1 MFPEDG
7 ASIRMCRFWLTRQG
21 NYRKI
26 IAIVWKEAPFMK
38 DTYIARRKQLLEN
51 KKENTAVVIFSGI
64 APMKSQDEA
73 YPFAADRNFFYL
85 TGIERENMI
94 LLMRKNYLGEY
105 SETLFIEPYDEVLAK
120 WVGGRMRGAEATE
133 ISGVEAIADVGEF
146 SDRLNSLVDNSRGLG
161 KLSFYLDLWRYH
173 KDQADTPAHTLAKTL
188 QSKYPAVA
196 IEDINGD
203 MAAMR
208 AVKDEKEIAFMRQAQ
223 EHTRIAIEE
232 MMRYAAP
239 GMNERELEGAFDFA
253 LMKQGVRDHAFHSI
267 FAGGKRAT
275 TLHYGENDQIVN
287 DGEMVL
293 IDLGSAYG
301 NYCAD
306 ISRTFPVNGKF
317 TDRQKQLYNAV
328 LEAQRIVIANAKP
341 GLSTRDLNQMVID
354 YYETRLDD
362 LGLRKD
368 GKTVRDYYYHGV
380 NHQLGLDTHDICTE
394 RERTLK
400 PGMVITVEPGLYV
413 EDESIGI
420 RIENDVLITEDGCI
434 DLSVEIPR
442 TVEEIEAIM
451 AK

>member
-1 MFPEDG
+1 
-7 ASIRMCRFWLTRQG
+7 
-21 NYRKI
+21 
-26 IAIVWKEAPFMK
+26 MK
-38 DTYIARRKQLLEN
+38 DLYIARRKQLLEN
-51 KKENTAVVIFSGI
+51 KKENTAVVIFSGS

-73 YPFAADRNFFYL
+73 YPFAVDRNFFYL

-94 LLMRKNYLGEY
+94 LVMRKNYLGDY
-105 SETLFIEPYDEVLAK
+105 SETLFIEPFDEVLAK
-120 WVGGRMRGAEATE
+120 WVGGRMREAEATE
-133 ISGVEAIADVGEF
+133 ISGIADIANVENF
-146 SDRLNSLVDNSRGLG
+146 PDRLNSMVEYSRGLG
-161 KLSFYLDLWRYH
+161 KLTFFLDLWRYH
-173 KDQADTPAHTLAKTL
+173 KDQADTPAHTLAATL
-188 QSKYPAVA
+188 QKKYPAVA

-208 AVKDEKEIAFMRQAQ
+208 SVKGEKEIAFMAQAQ

-232 MMRYAAP
+232 MMAYAKP

-275 TLHYGENDQIVN
+275 TLHYGENDQIVK
-287 DGEMVL
+287 DGELVL

-306 ISRTFPVNGKF
+306 ISRTFPINGKF
-317 TDRQKQLYNAV
+317 SDRQKELYNTV
-328 LEAQRIVIANAKP
+328 LEAQKIVIAAAKP
-341 GLSTRDLNQMVID
+341 GLTTRDLNQMVID

-380 NHQLGLDTHDICTE
+380 SHQLGLDTHDICTE

-400 PGMVITVEPGLYV
+400 PGMVITVEPGLYI

-420 RIENDVLITEDGCI
+420 RIENDVMITEDGCV
-434 DLSVEIPR
+434 DLSIAIPR
-442 TVEEIEAIM
+442 TIEEIEAIM

>member
-1 MFPEDG
+1 MQQIYTD
-7 ASIRMCRFWLTRQG
+7 
-21 NYRKI
+21 
-26 IAIVWKEAPFMK
+26 
-38 DTYIARRKQLLEN
+38 RRKQLMAN
-51 KKENTAVVIFSGI
+51 KGENTVVVIFSGT

-73 YPFAADRNFFYL
+73 YPFSVDRNFFYL

-94 LLMRKNYLGEY
+94 LVMRKNYLGQC

-120 WVGGRMRGAEATE
+120 WVGGRMREAEATE
-133 ISGVEAIADVGEF
+133 ISGILDIANVETF
-146 SDRLNSLVDNSRGLG
+146 PDRLNGMVEHSRGLG
-161 KLSFYLDLWRYH
+161 KLTFWLDLWRYH
-173 KDQADTPAHTLAKTL
+173 KEQADTPAHTLAATL
-188 QSKYPAVA
+188 QKKYPAVA

-208 AVKDEKEIAFMRQAQ
+208 SVKGEEEIALMRKAQ
-223 EHTRIAIEE
+223 EHTRIAIEQ
-232 MMRYAAP
+232 MMAYAKP

-306 ISRTFPVNGKF
+306 ISRTFPINGKF
-317 TDRQKQLYNAV
+317 TDRQKQLYNTV
-328 LEAQRIVIANAKP
+328 LEAQKIVIAAAKP
-341 GLSTRDLNQMVID
+341 GLTTRDLNQLVID

-380 NHQLGLDTHDICTE
+380 SHQLGLDTHDICTE

-400 PGMVITVEPGLYV
+400 PGMVITVEPGLYI

-434 DLSVEIPR
+434 DLSVAIPR
-442 TVEEIEAIM
+442 TTDEIEAIM

>member
-1 MFPEDG
+1 
-7 ASIRMCRFWLTRQG
+7 
-21 NYRKI
+21 
-26 IAIVWKEAPFMK
+26 MK
-38 DTYIARRKQLLEN
+38 DLYIARRKQLLEN
-51 KKENTAVVIFSGI
+51 KKENTAVVIFSGS

-73 YPFAADRNFFYL
+73 YPFAVDRNFFYL

-94 LLMRKNYLGEY
+94 LVMRKNYLGDY
-105 SETLFIEPYDEVLAK
+105 SETLFIEPFDEVLAK
-120 WVGGRMRGAEATE
+120 WVGGRMREAEATE
-133 ISGVEAIADVGEF
+133 ISGIADIANVENF
-146 SDRLNSLVDNSRGLG
+146 PDRLNSMVEYSRGLG
-161 KLSFYLDLWRYH
+161 KLTFFLDLWRYH
-173 KDQADTPAHTLAKTL
+173 KDQADTPAHTLAAIL
-188 QSKYPAVA
+188 QKKYPAVA

-208 AVKDEKEIAFMRQAQ
+208 SVKGEKEIAFMAQAQ

-232 MMRYAAP
+232 MMAYAKP

-275 TLHYGENDQIVN
+275 TLHYGENDQIVK
-287 DGEMVL
+287 DGELVL

-306 ISRTFPVNGKF
+306 ISRTFPINGKF
-317 TDRQKQLYNAV
+317 TDRQKELYNTV
-328 LEAQRIVIANAKP
+328 LEAQKIVIAAAKP
-341 GLSTRDLNQMVID
+341 GLTTRDLNQMVID

-380 NHQLGLDTHDICTE
+380 SHQLGLDTHDICTE

-400 PGMVITVEPGLYV
+400 PGMVITVEPGLYI

-420 RIENDVLITEDGCI
+420 RIENDVMITEDGCV
-434 DLSVEIPR
+434 DLSIAIPR
-442 TVEEIEAIM
+442 TIEEIEAVM

>member
-1 MFPEDG
+1 M
-7 ASIRMCRFWLTRQG
+7 
-21 NYRKI
+21 
-26 IAIVWKEAPFMK
+26 KE
-38 DTYIARRKQLLEN
+38 TYIARRKQLLEN
-51 KKENTAVVIFSGI
+51 KKENTAVVIFSGT

-73 YPFAADRNFFYL
+73 YPFSVDRNFFYL

-94 LLMRKNYLGEY
+94 LVMRKNYLGEY

-120 WVGGRMRGAEATE
+120 WVGGRMRGAEATA
-133 ISGVEAIADVGEF
+133 ISGVESIADVGEF
-146 SDRLNSLVDNSRGLG
+146 ADRLNSIVEYSRGLG
-161 KLSFYLDLWRYH
+161 KLTFFLDLWRYH
-173 KDQADTPAHTLAKTL
+173 KDQADTPAHTLAATL

-208 AVKDEKEIAFMRQAQ
+208 AVKDEKELNFMRQAQ

-275 TLHYGENDQIVN
+275 TLHYGENDQVVN

-306 ISRTFPVNGKF
+306 ISRTFPINGKF
-317 TDRQKQLYNAV
+317 TDRQKELYNTV
-328 LEAQRIVIANAKP
+328 LEAQKIVIANAKP
-341 GLSTRDLNQMVID
+341 GLTTRDLNQMVID
-354 YYETRLDD
+354 YYESRLDD

-380 NHQLGLDTHDICTE
+380 SHQLGLDTHDICTE

-420 RIENDVLITEDGCI
+420 RIENDVVITETGCE
-434 DLSVEIPR
+434 DLSAAFPR
-442 TVEEIEAIM
+442 TVEEIEAIT

>member
-1 MFPEDG
+1 
-7 ASIRMCRFWLTRQG
+7 
-21 NYRKI
+21 
-26 IAIVWKEAPFMK
+26 MK

-51 KKENTAVVIFSGI
+51 KRENTAVVIFSGS

-73 YPFAADRNFFYL
+73 YAFSVDRNFFYL

-94 LLMRKNYLGEY
+94 LLMRKNYLGQY
-105 SETLFIEPYDEVLAK
+105 SETLFVEPYDEILAK
-120 WVGGRMRGAEATE
+120 WVGGRMRAAEATE
-133 ISGVEAIADVGEF
+133 ISGVEAIADIGEF
-146 SDRLNSLVDNSRGLG
+146 SDRLNSLVESSRGLG
-161 KLSFYLDLWRYH
+161 KLTFFLDLWRYH

-232 MMRYAAP
+232 MMRYAKP

-253 LMKQGVRDHAFHSI
+253 LMKQGIRDHAFSSI

-275 TLHYGENDQIVN
+275 TLHYSENDQIVN

-301 NYCAD
+301 NYSAD
-306 ISRTFPVNGKF
+306 ISRTFPINGKF

-341 GLSTRDLNQMVID
+341 GLTTRDLNQMVVD

-380 NHQLGLDTHDICTE
+380 SHQLGLDTHDICTE

-400 PGMVITVEPGLYV
+400 PGMVITVEPGLYI
-413 EDESIGI
+413 EEESIGI
-420 RIENDVLITEDGCI
+420 RIENDVRITETGCE
-434 DLSVEIPR
+434 DLSAVIPR

>member
-1 MFPEDG
+1 
-7 ASIRMCRFWLTRQG
+7 
-21 NYRKI
+21 
-26 IAIVWKEAPFMK
+26 MK
-38 DTYIARRKQLLEN
+38 DTYIARRAQLMSD
-51 KKENTAVVIFSGI
+51 KSENTAVVIFSGS

-73 YPFAADRNFFYL
+73 YPFSVDRTFFYL

-94 LLMRKNYLGEY
+94 LVMRKNYLGEY

-120 WVGGRMRGAEATE
+120 WVGGRMRADEATA
-133 ISGVEAIADVGEF
+133 ISGVTSIADVGEF
-146 SDRLNSLVDNSRGLG
+146 PDRLNSIVEYSRGLG
-161 KLSFYLDLWRYH
+161 KLTFWLDLWRYH

-196 IEDINGD
+196 IEDINGN

-208 AVKDEKEIAFMRQAQ
+208 AVKDEKELAFMRQAQ

-232 MMRYAAP
+232 MLCYAKP

-253 LMKQGVRDHAFHSI
+253 LMKQGVRDHAFHII

-301 NYCAD
+301 NYSAD
-306 ISRTFPVNGKF
+306 ISRTFPINGKF
-317 TDRQKQLYNAV
+317 TDRQKELYNAV
-328 LEAQRIVIANAKP
+328 LEAQRIVIAAAKP
-341 GLSTRDLNQMVID
+341 GLTTRQLNQMVID
-354 YYETRLDD
+354 YYESRLDD

-380 NHQLGLDTHDICTE
+380 SHQLGLDTHDICTE

-420 RIENDVLITEDGCI
+420 RIENDVVITEDGCE
-434 DLSVEIPR
+434 DLSAAFPR

>member
-1 MFPEDG
+1 
-7 ASIRMCRFWLTRQG
+7 
-21 NYRKI
+21 
-26 IAIVWKEAPFMK
+26 MK
-38 DTYIARRKQLLEN
+38 DLYTARRKQLLEN
-51 KKENTAVVIFSGI
+51 KKENTAVVIFSGS

-73 YPFAADRNFFYL
+73 YPFAVDRNFYYL

-94 LLMRKNYLGEY
+94 LVMRKNYLGQY
-105 SETLFIEPYDEVLAK
+105 SETLFIEPFDEVLAK
-120 WVGGRMRGAEATE
+120 WVGGRMREAEATE
-133 ISGVEAIADVGEF
+133 ISGILDIANVETF
-146 SDRLNSLVDNSRGLG
+146 SDRLNGMVEYSRGLG
-161 KLSFYLDLWRYH
+161 KLTFYLDLWRYH
-173 KDQADTPAHTLAKTL
+173 KDQADTPAHTLAATL
-188 QSKYPAVA
+188 QKKYPAVA

-208 AVKDEKEIAFMRQAQ
+208 AVKGEEEIALMRQAQ

-232 MMRYAAP
+232 MMRYAKP

-275 TLHYGENDQIVN
+275 TLHYGENNQVVN
-287 DGEMVL
+287 DGELLL

-306 ISRTFPVNGKF
+306 ISRTFPINGKF
-317 TDRQKQLYNAV
+317 TDRQRELYNTV

-341 GLSTRDLNQMVID
+341 GLTTRDLNQMVID

-362 LGLRKD
+362 LGLRVD

-380 NHQLGLDTHDICTE
+380 SHQLGLDTHDICTE

-400 PGMVITVEPGLYV
+400 PGMVITVEPGLYI

-420 RIENDVLITEDGCI
+420 RIENDVLITEDGCV
-434 DLSVEIPR
+434 DLSVAIPR
-442 TVEEIEAIM
+442 AVEEIEAIM

>member
-1 MFPEDG
+1 M
-7 ASIRMCRFWLTRQG
+7 RQ
-21 NYRKI
+21 NYQ
-26 IAIVWKEAPFMK
+26 
-38 DTYIARRKQLLEN
+38 DRRKRLFEN
-51 KKENTAVVIFSGI
+51 KKENTVVVIFSGI
-64 APMKSQDEA
+64 APMKSQDEG
-73 YPFAADRNFFYL
+73 YPFSVDRNFFYL
-85 TGIERENMI
+85 TGIQRENMI

-120 WVGGRMRGAEATE
+120 WVGGRMRAEEATD
-133 ISGVEAIADVGEF
+133 ISGVAAVADVGDF
-146 SDRLNSLVDNSRGLG
+146 PDRLNSLVESSRGLG
-161 KLSFYLDLWRYH
+161 KLTFWLDLWRYH
-173 KDQADTPAHTLAKTL
+173 KDQADTPAHTLAATL
-188 QSKYPAVA
+188 QNRYPAVA

-208 AVKDEKEIAFMRQAQ
+208 AVKDAQELAFMRQAQ

-232 MMRYAAP
+232 MLRYAKP

-253 LMKQGVRDHAFHSI
+253 LMKQGVRDHAFTSI

-275 TLHYGENDQIVN
+275 TLHYSDNDQVIQ
-287 DGEMVL
+287 DGELCL

-317 TDRQKQLYNAV
+317 TQRQKELYNTV
-328 LEAQRIVIANAKP
+328 LEAQRIVISNARP
-341 GLSTRDLNQMVID
+341 GLTTRELNQMVID

-380 NHQLGLDTHDICTE
+380 SHQLGLDTHDICTE

-400 PGMVITVEPGLYV
+400 PGMVITVEPGLYI
-413 EDESIGI
+413 EEEAIGI
-420 RIENDVLITEDGCI
+420 RIENDVVITENGCE
-434 DLSVEIPR
+434 DLSAAIPK

-451 AK
+451 A